1 MRGRACKE
9 LWSARVQRARRWCD
23 GGSGGGIGV
32 VRQHERNSESIGAA
46 LLWPSDPA
54 PRSPRVIH
62 SSAPHARQQGRRL
75 LPRFSLR
82 ARLRGAPVIAPLAS
96 TRSRPRRKAPRKP
109 YYATK
114 HPTDKNAKGETAGL
128 HRQYFSKKS
137 PSRRADASGLHLLG
151 SPLSVT

>member
-9 LWSARVQRARRWCD
+9 LWSARVHERARRWCD

-75 LPRFSLR
+75 LPFC
-82 ARLRGAPVIAPLAS
+82 LAS
-96 TRSRPRRKAPRKP
+96 LSVPVCV
-109 YYATK
+109 
-114 HPTDKNAKGETAGL
+114 HWL
-128 HRQYFSKKS
+128 CQ
-137 PSRRADASGLHLLG
+137 RRAIKWPQLKRPMGLVGRSVPTPLPAH
-151 SPLSVT
+151 SPI